1 MYKKQ
6 QAFTLLEL
14 TIILVI
20 TAIMTVGIFKGAG
33 LVNSSKISVA
43 RSLTERS
50 PVPKIDGLV
59 VWYETSSLDSLLK
72 SEASNNS
79 TVTTW
84 YDLNPASVALRAN
97 TLVARTGAVK
107 YVKNGI
113 NNVPS
118 LQFSSKDG
126 SATTLQLAAFS
137 QGSTAQNTVFLVF
150 KQQSRTY
157 ASYYARWI
165 LDSHS
170 SSSISAIGYAD
181 NPEVDDV
188 RAISATDTVAYSGPT
203 NPPSF
208 GDEKSYIVAVYYD
221 QAYTKAY
228 VNDTNVV
235 AGGGYFNA
243 TPGSNKITGLTIG
256 SLRTGSID
264 NITKVRFVGLI
275 SEIIIYNRVLNRE
288 ERKDIFTY
296 LSKKYSIPV
305 AGI

>member
-1 MYKKQ
+1 MHKKQ

-14 TIILVI
+14 TIVLVVI
-20 TAIMTVGIFKGAG
+20 AIMTVGIFKGAG

-72 SEASNNS
+72 SEASNNY

-84 YDLNPASVALRAN
+84 YDLNPTSVALREN
-97 TLVARTGAVK
+97 TLVTKTGAVK

-118 LQFSSKDG
+118 LQFSSKNDG
-126 SATTLQLAAFS
+126 LVNLQLAAFS

-157 ASYYARWI
+157 ISTDERWI
-165 LDSHS
+165 LDSHFLAS
-170 SSSISAIGYAD
+170 SSAIGYAD
-181 NPEVDDV
+181 
-188 RAISATDTVAYSGPT
+188 ISGVDTVRSNSGTTVYSGAT

-208 GDEKSYIVAVYYD
+208 GDEKSFIVAVYYD

-228 VNDTNVV
+228 VNDATVV
-235 AGGGYFNA
+235 TGGGYFNA

-256 SLRTGSID
+256 SLKND
-264 NITKVRFVGLI
+264 NNANRFVGLI
-275 SEIIIYNRVLNRE
+275 SEIIIYNRVLKSD
-288 ERKDIFTY
+288 ERKDIFAY

>member
-1 MYKKQ
+1 MHKKQ

-14 TIILVI
+14 TIVLVVI
-20 TAIMTVGIFKGAG
+20 AIMTVGIFKGAG

-84 YDLNPASVALRAN
+84 YDLNPTSVALREN
-97 TLVARTGAVK
+97 TLVTKTGAVK
-107 YVKNGI
+107 YAKNGI

-118 LQFSSKDG
+118 LQFSSKNDL
-126 SATTLQLAAFS
+126 SVANLQLAAFS

-157 ASYYARWI
+157 ISTDERWI
-165 LDSHS
+165 LDSHFLAS
-170 SSSISAIGYAD
+170 SSAIGYAD
-181 NPEVDDV
+181 
-188 RAISATDTVAYSGPT
+188 ISGVDTVRSNSGTTVYSGAT

-208 GDEKSYIVAVYYD
+208 GDEKSFIVAVYYD

-228 VNDTNVV
+228 VNDATVV
-235 AGGGYFNA
+235 TGGGYFNA

-256 SLRTGSID
+256 SLKND
-264 NITKVRFVGLI
+264 NNANRFVGLI
-275 SEIIIYNRVLNRE
+275 SEIIIYNRVLKSD
-288 ERKDIFTY
+288 ERKDIFAY

>member
-1 MYKKQ
+1 MHKKQ

-14 TIILVI
+14 TIVLVVI
-20 TAIMTVGIFKGAG
+20 AVMTVGIFKGAG

-84 YDLNPASVALRAN
+84 YDLSPASVPLRKN
-97 TLVARTGAVK
+97 TLTAKTGAVK
-107 YVKNGI
+107 YIKNGI

-118 LQFSSKDG
+118 LQFSSKNDG
-126 SATTLQLAAFS
+126 SVTNLQLSAFA

-150 KQQSRTY
+150 QQQPRTY
-157 ASYYARWI
+157 ISTDERWI

-170 SSSISAIGYAD
+170 SASSSAIGYAD
-181 NPEVDDV
+181 
-188 RAISATDTVAYSGPT
+188 ISGVDTVRSDSGTTVYSGST

-208 GDEKSYIVAVYYD
+208 GDEKSFIVAAYYD

-228 VNDTNVV
+228 VNDATVV
-235 AGGGYFNA
+235 TGGGYFNA

-256 SLRTGSID
+256 SLKGDINAS
-264 NITKVRFVGLI
+264 RFVGLI
-275 SEIIIYNRVLNRE
+275 SEIIIYNRVLKND
-288 ERKDIFTY
+288 ERKDIFIY

-305 AGI
+305 TGI

>member
-1 MYKKQ
+1 MHKKQ

-14 TIILVI
+14 TIILVV

-84 YDLNPASVALRAN
+84 YDLNPASVALREN
-97 TLVARTGAVK
+97 TLVAKTGAVK

-126 SATTLQLAAFS
+126 SATNLQLAAFS

-157 ASYYARWI
+157 ISSYERWI
-165 LDSHS
+165 LASHS
-170 SSSISAIGYAD
+170 SDLDIAGIGYSD
-181 NPEVDDV
+181 ISGVDAV
-188 RAISATDTVAYSGPT
+188 ISIAGPTTVYSGAT

-208 GDEKSYIVAVYYD
+208 GDEKSFIVAVYYD

-228 VNDTNVV
+228 VNDATVV
-235 AGGGYFNA
+235 TGGGYFNA

-256 SLRTGSID
+256 SLKND
-264 NITKVRFVGLI
+264 NNANRFVGLI
-275 SEIIIYNRVLNRE
+275 SEIIIYNRVLKSD
-288 ERKDIFTY
+288 ERKDIFAY

>member
-1 MYKKQ
+1 MHKKQ

-14 TIILVI
+14 TIVLVVI
-20 TAIMTVGIFKGAG
+20 AVMTVGIFKGAG

-59 VWYETSSLDSLLK
+59 VWYETSSLDSFLK
-72 SEASNNS
+72 SEASNDA

-84 YDLNPASVALRAN
+84 YDLNPASLPLQKN
-97 TLVARTGAVK
+97 TLVTKTGAVK

-118 LQFSSKDG
+118 LQFSSKNDG
-126 SATTLQLAAFS
+126 SVTNLQLSAFS

-150 KQQSRTY
+150 QQQSRTY
-157 ASYYARWI
+157 ASSDERWI

-170 SSSISAIGYAD
+170 SASGSAIGYAD
-181 NPEVDDV
+181 
-188 RAISATDTVAYSGPT
+188 ISGVDTVRSDSGTTVYSGAT

-208 GDEKSYIVAVYYD
+208 GDEKSFIVAVYYD

-228 VNDTNVV
+228 VNDATVV
-235 AGGGYFNA
+235 AGGGYFN
-243 TPGSNKITGLTIG
+243 TSPGSNKISGLTIG
-256 SLRTGSID
+256 SLKGDINAS
-264 NITKVRFVGLI
+264 RFVGLI
-275 SEIIIYNRVLNRE
+275 SEIIIYNRVLKND

>member
-1 MYKKQ
+1 MHKKQ

-14 TIILVI
+14 TIVLVVI
-20 TAIMTVGIFKGAG
+20 AIMTVGIFKGAG

-84 YDLNPASVALRAN
+84 YDLNPASVALREN
-97 TLVARTGAVK
+97 TLVTKTGAVK

-118 LQFSSKDG
+118 LQFSSKDDV
-126 SATTLQLAAFS
+126 SVTNLQLAAFS

-150 KQQSRTY
+150 KQQSRTDT
-157 ASYYARWI
+157 SPYARWI

-170 SSSISAIGYAD
+170 SASFSAIGY
-181 NPEVDDV
+181 
-188 RAISATDTVAYSGPT
+188 SATAVRSYNGTAVVSSGYT

-208 GDEKSYIVAVYYD
+208 DDEKSYIIAVYYD

-228 VNDTNVV
+228 VNDTTVV
-235 AGGGYFNA
+235 TGGGYFNA
-243 TPGSNKITGLTIG
+243 TGSNKITGLTIG
-256 SLRTGSID
+256 SWKNDSSV
-264 NITKVRFVGLI
+264 NRFVGLI
-275 SEIIIYNRVLNRE
+275 SEIIIYNRVLKSD
-288 ERKDIFTY
+288 ERKDIFAY

>member
-1 MYKKQ
+1 MHKKQ

-14 TIILVI
+14 TVVLVVIAII
-20 TAIMTVGIFKGAG
+20 TVSIFKGAG

-84 YDLNPASVALRAN
+84 YDLNPASVALREN
-97 TLVARTGAVK
+97 TLVAKTGAVK

-118 LQFSSKDG
+118 LQFSSKDDV
-126 SATTLQLAAFS
+126 SVTNLQLAAFS

-157 ASYYARWI
+157 ISSYERWI
-165 LDSHS
+165 LASHS
-170 SSSISAIGYAD
+170 SAPDIAGIGYSD
-181 NPEVDDV
+181 
-188 RAISATDTVAYSGPT
+188 ISGVDTVISIAGPTTAYSGSI

-208 GDEKSYIVAVYYD
+208 GDEKSFIVAVYYD

-228 VNDTNVV
+228 VNDAVV
-235 AGGGYFNA
+235 VTGGGYFN
-243 TPGSNKITGLTIG
+243 PGSNKITGLTIG
-256 SLRTGSID
+256 STRNDANSS
-264 NITKVRFVGLI
+264 RFVGLI
-275 SEIIIYNRVLNRE
+275 SEIIIYNRVLKSD
-288 ERKDIFTY
+288 ERKDIFAY

>member
-1 MYKKQ
+1 MHKKQ

-14 TIILVI
+14 TIVLVVI
-20 TAIMTVGIFKGAG
+20 AIMTVGIFKGAG

-79 TVTTW
+79 KVTTW
-84 YDLNPASVALRAN
+84 YDLNPASVALQEN
-97 TLVARTGAVK
+97 TLVTKTGAVK

-118 LQFSSKDG
+118 LQFSSKNDV
-126 SATTLQLAAFS
+126 SVTNLQLAAFS

-157 ASYYARWI
+157 TSSDERWI
-165 LDSHS
+165 LDSYS
-170 SSSISAIGYAD
+170 SASSAIGYAD
-181 NPEVDDV
+181 
-188 RAISATDTVAYSGPT
+188 ISGVDTVRSYSVSTVYSGST

-208 GDEKSYIVAVYYD
+208 GDEKSFIVAVYYD
-221 QAYTKAY
+221 QAHTKAY
-228 VNDTNVV
+228 VNDATVV
-235 AGGGYFNA
+235 TGGGYFNA

-256 SLRTGSID
+256 SLKND
-264 NITKVRFVGLI
+264 NNANRFVGLI
-275 SEIIIYNRVLNRE
+275 SEIIIYNRVLKSD
-288 ERKDIFTY
+288 ERKDIFAY

>member
-1 MYKKQ
+1 MHKKQ

-14 TIILVI
+14 TIVLVVI
-20 TAIMTVGIFKGAG
+20 AIMTVGIFKGAG

-84 YDLNPASVALRAN
+84 YDLNPTSVALREN
-97 TLVARTGAVK
+97 TLVTKTGAVK

-118 LQFSSKDG
+118 LQFSSKNDL
-126 SATTLQLAAFS
+126 SVANLQLAAFS

-157 ASYYARWI
+157 ISTDERWI
-165 LDSHS
+165 LDSHFLAS
-170 SSSISAIGYAD
+170 SSAIGYAD
-181 NPEVDDV
+181 
-188 RAISATDTVAYSGPT
+188 ISGVDTVRSNSGTTVYSGAT

-208 GDEKSYIVAVYYD
+208 GDEKSFIVAVYYD

-228 VNDTNVV
+228 VNDATVV
-235 AGGGYFNA
+235 TGGGYFNA

-256 SLRTGSID
+256 SLKND
-264 NITKVRFVGLI
+264 NNANRFVGLI
-275 SEIIIYNRVLNRE
+275 SEIIIYNRVLKSD
-288 ERKDIFTY
+288 ERKDIFAY

>member
-1 MYKKQ
+1 MHKKQ

-14 TIILVI
+14 TIVLVVI
-20 TAIMTVGIFKGAG
+20 AIMTVGIFKGAG

-84 YDLNPASVALRAN
+84 YDLNPTSVALREN
-97 TLVARTGAVK
+97 TLVTKTGAVK

-118 LQFSSKDG
+118 LQFSSKNDL
-126 SATTLQLAAFS
+126 SVANLQLAAFS

-157 ASYYARWI
+157 ISTDERWI
-165 LDSHS
+165 LDSHFLAS
-170 SSSISAIGYAD
+170 SSAIGYAD
-181 NPEVDDV
+181 
-188 RAISATDTVAYSGPT
+188 ISGVDTVRSNSGTTVYSGAT

-208 GDEKSYIVAVYYD
+208 GDEKSFIVAVYYD

-228 VNDTNVV
+228 VNDTTVV

-256 SLRTGSID
+256 SLKND
-264 NITKVRFVGLI
+264 NNAGRFVGLI
-275 SEIIIYNRVLNRE
+275 SEIIIYNRVLKSD
-288 ERKDIFTY
+288 ERKDIFAY

>member
-1 MYKKQ
+1 MHKKQ

-14 TIILVI
+14 TIILVV

-84 YDLNPASVALRAN
+84 YDLNPASVALREN
-97 TLVARTGAVK
+97 TLVAKTGAVK

-150 KQQSRTY
+150 KQHSRTY
-157 ASYYARWI
+157 MLNNERWI

-170 SSSISAIGYAD
+170 SSSVSAIGYAD

-188 RAISATDTVAYSGPT
+188 RSISTTSGSVAYSGST

-256 SLRTGSID
+256 SLKNDSNT
-264 NITKVRFVGLI
+264 NRFVGLI

>member
-1 MYKKQ
+1 MHKKQ

-14 TIILVI
+14 TIVLVVI
-20 TAIMTVGIFKGAG
+20 AIMTVGIFKGAG

-79 TVTTW
+79 KVTTW
-84 YDLNPASVALRAN
+84 YDLNPASVALREN
-97 TLVARTGAVK
+97 TLVAKIGAVK

-118 LQFSSKDG
+118 LQFSSKNDG
-126 SATTLQLAAFS
+126 LVNLQLAAFS

-157 ASYYARWI
+157 ISTDERWI
-165 LDSHS
+165 LDSHFLAS
-170 SSSISAIGYAD
+170 SSAIGYAD
-181 NPEVDDV
+181 
-188 RAISATDTVAYSGPT
+188 ISGVDTVRSNSGTTVYSGAT

-208 GDEKSYIVAVYYD
+208 GDEKSFIVAVYYD

-228 VNDTNVV
+228 VNDATVV
-235 AGGGYFNA
+235 TGGGYFNA

-256 SLRTGSID
+256 SLKGDINAS
-264 NITKVRFVGLI
+264 RFVGLI
-275 SEIIIYNRVLNRE
+275 SEIIIYNRVLKSD
-288 ERKDIFTY
+288 ERKDIFAY